1 MNDLLIYGTGGA
13 IITIACQ
20 VLALEANDEKP
31 VSWQPFIIGSVTGMS
46 ALVALY
52 FVLSWIS

>member
-20 VLALEANDEKP
+20 ALVLDNDKNP
-31 VSWQPFIIGSVTGMS
+31 VNWKPFIIGSTAGMS

>member
-1 MNDLLIYGTGGA
+1 MNDLLIYGVGGA

-20 VLALEANDEKP
+20 IIILDTDRNP
-31 VSWQPFIIGSVTGMS
+31 VNWRPFVAGSLLGIG

>member
-20 VLALEANDEKP
+20 ILMFEANDEKP
-31 VSWQPFIIGSVTGMS
+31 ISWRPFIIGSALGVS
-46 ALVALY
+46 VLVALY
-52 FVLSWIS
+52 FVLAWIS

>member
-1 MNDLLIYGTGGA
+1 MNDLLIYGVGGA

-20 VLALEANDEKP
+20 ILMFEANDEKP
-31 VSWQPFIIGSVTGMS
+31 ISWRPFIIGSALGVS
-46 ALVALY
+46 VLVALY

>member
-1 MNDLLIYGTGGA
+1 MNDLLIYGIGGA

-20 VLALEANDEKP
+20 IIILDTDRNP
-31 VSWQPFIIGSVTGMS
+31 VNWKPFIAGSLLGIGV
-46 ALVALY
+46 LVALY

>member
-1 MNDLLIYGTGGA
+1 MNDLLIYGVGGA

-20 VLALEANDEKP
+20 ILTIDANDEKFN
-31 VSWQPFIIGSVTGMS
+31 WRPFIIGSVAGMS